1 MSLDFSKIPQELKN
15 IPQWVCWKTEER
27 DGKKTKLPINPH
39 TGSLAA
45 VDKPQTWGTYQQA
58 LTAAKSNG
66 NCGIG
71 FVFTEADPYAGIDI
85 DGAIE
90 GGEIHPQALE
100 VIRELETYAEFSQ
113 SGKGLHIIAKAKLP
127 PGRRRKGHLEMY
139 DCGRFF
145 VMTGTHLE
153 GTPTV
158 IENRQTELTAFHA
171 RVFGQEKEAIKTP
184 GPSPTLSFT
193 DTEIIKRA
201 RGAKNGAKF
210 DRLMAGDTSEYEGD
224 DSAADLALCSMLAY
238 WTRDPGQI
246 DRIFRTSRL
255 YRAKWDRQDYRDRTI
270 TKALTTVTE
279 TFNPSTEVLQPES
292 SKKSAKKRELS
303 IPSGFN
309 LTDIGNGKR
318 LVARHGQILH
328 YCYPWSR
335 WLIYDDRRWLKDDLG
350 EIDRLGKDTVQAM
363 YVEAAQIPDQ
373 KQREAIA
380 QHALRSESEAKRKA
394 MISSAQSE
402 SGIPLLPEHLDQ
414 DPWLFNVL
422 NGTIDLR
429 TGELRPH
436 RREDLITKLAQVIYD
451 ATAECPT
458 WWNFLE
464 RIFDRN
470 FDLILFL
477 QKAVGY
483 ALTGITW
490 EQCLFFLYGLGANGK
505 STLIEIIQALLSD
518 YATRTSTETFLAKKG
533 NTIPNDVAA
542 LRGARFVSAVEV
554 EAGRRLAE
562 VLVKEMTGGDRLSAR
577 FMRAEWF
584 EFKPEF
590 KIFLAA
596 NHKPVIRGTDW
607 AIWRRI
613 HLIPFKV
620 QIPREEQDKQLP
632 EKLKRELSGILNWAI
647 DGCFQWQ
654 HEGLTPPQSVQEATQ
669 EYREEMD
676 IVGSFLAECCIVD
689 TGAFALAS
697 ELYKK
702 YTSWGEESGEK
713 KPFSQKVFGLTLA
726 ERGFE
731 RGRGQGGKTV
741 WKGIGVT
748 D

>member
-1 MSLDFSKIPQELKN
+1 VITAETISEALGGKPYRDGFLMLCPAHEDINPSLSVTQKGDKVLVKCFGGCGQARVIEELKKRDLWPSPN
-15 IPQWVCWKTEER
+15 GGRAQTQKPRIVATSDFTDP
-27 DGKKTKLPINPH
+27 DGKLLYQEVKFEPKDFRSRRPDGKGGWIYNLTGVQRVLYRLPEVIKAEAVGICEGPKDCDALVALGFAATTNPNGAGKWRDEFDPYFEGKKVAIFPDNDGPGRAH
-39 TGSLAA
+39 AEDVARHLHRVAA
-45 VDKPQTWGTYQQA
+45 VLKVVELAGLPPKGDLSDWIAAGGTAEQLQA
-58 LTAAKSNG
+58 LVKAAP
-66 NCGIG
+66 
-71 FVFTEADPYAGIDI
+71 EWQ
-85 DGAIE
+85 
-90 GGEIHPQALE
+90 PQAL
-100 VIRELETYAEFSQ
+100 
-113 SGKGLHIIAKAKLP
+113 
-127 PGRRRKGHLEMY
+127 
-139 DCGRFF
+139 
-145 VMTGTHLE
+145 
-153 GTPTV
+153 
-158 IENRQTELTAFHA
+158 
-171 RVFGQEKEAIKTP
+171 QE
-184 GPSPTLSFT
+184 
-193 DTEIIKRA
+193 
-201 RGAKNGAKF
+201 
-210 DRLMAGDTSEYEGD
+210 
-224 DSAADLALCSMLAY
+224 
-238 WTRDPGQI
+238 
-246 DRIFRTSRL
+246 
-255 YRAKWDRQDYRDRTI
+255 
-270 TKALTTVTE
+270 TTVEPTAATE
-279 TFNPSTEVLQPES
+279 THNLNKEVLQPEP
-292 SKKSAKKRELS
+292 SKKSAKKREFS
-303 IPSGFN
+303 ISSGFN

-318 LVARHGQILH
+318 LAARHGQILH

-363 YVEAAQIPDQ
+363 YVEAAQIQDQ
-373 KQREAIA
+373 KQREALA

-436 RREDLITKLAQVIYD
+436 RKEDMITKLAQVIYD
-451 ATAECPT
+451 ATAECPS
-458 WWNFLE
+458 WWKFLE

-470 FDLILFL
+470 FDIILFL

-505 STLIEIIQALLSD
+505 STLIEIIQALFCD
-518 YATRTSTETFLAKKG
+518 YATRTPTETFLAKKG

-702 YTSWGEESGEK
+702 YTSWAEESGEK

-741 WKGIGVT
+741 WKGIGVK